1 MDYSFVLMFL
11 LVFARIVGLFL
22 PVPIFSNR
30 NFPSTTK
37 VGFVF
42 FITLVIYPTIEV
54 FPQMDLSTMEMFTM
68 YITLEFLLGLAIGMV
83 VNLGMNFV
91 YVAGVLVDRNI
102 GFAMV
107 SVISPQDENQLP
119 VSANFYYL
127 FALIIFLVSNLHH
140 RLIQAIVYSYDKIPV
155 GTFFAVNRLVPNYVN
170 ILSDSFKAGVQIAA
184 PFLITIFIA
193 NILLGLLSKAMPG
206 MNVFMIGMPLKVF
219 VGLFVFNLLIPYYY
233 KVFENLLGAIVNAM
247 YGVINVL

>member
-1 MDYSFVLMFL
+1 MVDLSFVLYFL
-11 LVFARIVGLFL
+11 LIFARIIGLFL
-22 PVPIFSNR
+22 PIPIFGNR
-30 NFPSTTK
+30 NVPNIMK
-37 VGFVF
+37 IGFIF
-42 FITLVIYPTIEV
+42 FITLVIYPTVEYPTLDFKIFES
-54 FPQMDLSTMEMFTM
+54 FIM
-68 YITLEFLLGLAIGMV
+68 YLTLEFMIGVAIGMV
-83 VNLGMNFV
+83 ASLGMNFV
-91 YVAGVLVDRNI
+91 YIAGVLVDRNI

-127 FALIIFLVSNLHH
+127 FALIILLVSNLHH
-140 RLIQAIVYSYDKIPV
+140 RLIQAIVYSYDKIPLGSIFV
-155 GTFFAVNRLVPNYVN
+155 LNRLIPNYIN
-170 ILSDSFKAGVQIAA
+170 ILSDSFKAGIQIAA
-184 PFLITIFIA
+184 PFLITIFVA

-233 KVFENLLGAIVNAM
+233 SIFENLLGAIVNAM